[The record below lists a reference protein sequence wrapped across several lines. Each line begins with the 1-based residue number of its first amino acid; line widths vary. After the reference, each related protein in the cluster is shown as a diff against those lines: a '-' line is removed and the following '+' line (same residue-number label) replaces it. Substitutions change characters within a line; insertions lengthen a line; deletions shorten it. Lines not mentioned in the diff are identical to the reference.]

1 MQEASGRSH
10 QQPVLERSPLKEQ
23 AILLRQV
30 VGLKKTAYMHS
41 LFRGYAKS
49 GGDASVIVRVI
60 VVRVAVIVDTTH
72 IIAIAVVGCRRGSYH
87 CLTYNI

>member
-30 VGLKKTAYMHS
+30 VGLKKTAYLHS

-49 GGDASVIVRVI
+49 GGDGPVIVRIVI
-60 VVRVAVIVDTTH
+60 VRIAVIVDIAH
-72 IIAIAVVGCRRGSYH
+72 IVGVAVLRRDRDRNIA
-87 CLTYNI
+87 